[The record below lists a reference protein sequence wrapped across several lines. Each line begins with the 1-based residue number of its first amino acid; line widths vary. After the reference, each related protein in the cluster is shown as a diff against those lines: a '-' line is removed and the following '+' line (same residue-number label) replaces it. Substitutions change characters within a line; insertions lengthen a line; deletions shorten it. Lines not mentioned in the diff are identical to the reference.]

1 MFSVRRGTAF
11 VDHWQSPHMP
21 LRQHALTKPNYETHW
36 RGSSVLLSNTV
47 QLMATSCSSG
57 CRH

>member
-36 RGSSVLLSNTV
+36 RGS
-47 QLMATSCSSG
+47 MATSCSSG